1 LFLSFFIIYDFVV
14 DFLVAHNYSLANA
27 PVLIFWLSSLTSI
40 LLIKKTKLL
49 TAKLLSTFL
58 PPLITLSYIFLDNVT
73 CGHFLW
79 QPIALIGFAIVP
91 VLVFDYKK
99 EKTLLFIST
108 IINLLYIIFYER
120 ILSMG
125 VNSYHVNLYHELNTN
140 PFIYKS
146 VQLAIFSFLFTII
159 YYSIKINNHQQLI
172 NERIY
177 KTLLRERDTYASLNA
192 EMQAQRNAI
201 NESAS
206 LVITDEKGDIQFTN
220 NNFCITTGYS
230 NKELIGKNPRILN
243 SGYHDDTFFRDL
255 WKTIKSGKVWR
266 GEIRNKR
273 KDNSYYWL
281 DTAIAPIFNRSNNQ
295 KGYLAIRFD
304 CTKRKEYEEELEKL
318 NKSNKNLIYSV
329 AHDLKGPFMNFQ
341 SLLSLNNLCLLTKE
355 EGEKIINQLIRDSN
369 YSLKLLEELLMA
381 GRMEN
386 PNYVLPKK
394 KVNLNKF
401 LKKLI
406 RQFDEQAKNKHLI
419 IKSDFQENIP
429 SIEINED
436 KFNRAIRNLLSNAL
450 KFTPEKGQILM
461 KTKLKSNNKILISIS
476 DSGIGIAK
484 ENQKYI
490 FDRFT
495 KYSKPGLNGEKSSGL
510 GLWIVQRIIEL
521 HDGEISVKSE
531 VNTGTT
537 FTVILPVK

>member
-1 LFLSFFIIYDFVV
+1 
-14 DFLVAHNYSLANA
+14 
-27 PVLIFWLSSLTSI
+27 
-40 LLIKKTKLL
+40 
-49 TAKLLSTFL
+49 
-58 PPLITLSYIFLDNVT
+58 
-73 CGHFLW
+73 
-79 QPIALIGFAIVP
+79 
-91 VLVFDYKK
+91 
-99 EKTLLFIST
+99 
-108 IINLLYIIFYER
+108 
-120 ILSMG
+120 
-125 VNSYHVNLYHELNTN
+125 
-140 PFIYKS
+140 
-146 VQLAIFSFLFTII
+146 
-159 YYSIKINNHQQLI
+159 
-172 NERIY
+172 
-177 KTLLRERDTYASLNA
+177 
-192 EMQAQRNAI
+192 MQAQRNAI

-243 SGYHDDTFFRDL
+243 SGYHDDAFFRDL

-266 GEIRNKR
+266 GEIQNKR

-304 CTKRKEYEEELEKL
+304 CTKRKEYEAELEKL

-329 AHDLKGPFMNFQ
+329 AHDLKGPFLNFQ

-386 PNYVLPKK
+386 PNYVLLKK

-406 RQFDEQAKNKHLI
+406 RQFDEQAKNRHLK

-429 SIEINED
+429 FIEINED

-450 KFTPEKGQILM
+450 KFTPEKGQILI
-461 KTKLKSNNKILISIS
+461 KTKLKSNNIVLISII
-476 DSGIGIAK
+476 DSGIGIPK

-495 KYSKPGLNGEKSSGL
+495 KYSNPGLNGEKSSGL
-510 GLWIVQRIIEL
+510 GLWIVKRIIEL
-521 HDGEISVKSE
+521 HEGEISVKSE
-531 VNTGTT
+531 VNKGTT
-537 FTVILPVK
+537 FTVFLPVK